1 MYGFWNLLYQFD
13 TLDLILPKQIFID
26 FWFIIAKGKED
37 NLSEINWPF
46 LGKNSSSDL

>member
-13 TLDLILPKQIFID
+13 TLDLILAKQIFID

-37 NLSEINWPF
+37 NLFEINWPL
-46 LGKNSSSDL
+46 LGRNVSSDL